1 MTDSLVFIGDG
12 LTSGGRWDEWFPQFD
27 VHNLGV
33 SGETTD
39 ALLVRLQQINDLEPN
54 AVVVQI
60 GTNDVGWRRS
70 DEYVVRNV
78 ETILYSLRK
87 HLPETRILAQSIPPR
102 ERDYVDVIRSIN
114 RHIRQYAPTL
124 HAGYLDLWPI
134 LAEPDGEIGAEF
146 SEDRLHLNE
155 AGYAAWLVEL
165 KLALE
170 VLFETPPTTS
180 VIPIQYI

>member
-12 LTSGGRWDEWFPQFD
+12 LTSGGRWDEWFPEFT

-33 SGETTD
+33 SGETSD
-39 ALLVRLQQINDLEPN
+39 ALLARLHQVTELAPD
-54 AVVVQI
+54 AVIVQI

-70 DEYVVRNV
+70 DEYIVRNV
-78 ETILYSLRK
+78 ETILHSLRK
-87 HLPETRILAQSIPPR
+87 QLPETRILAQSIPPR
-102 ERDYVDVIRSIN
+102 ERDHVEVIRSIN

-134 LAEPDGEIGAEF
+134 FADPDGEISEGF

-155 AGYAAWLVEL
+155 AGYAAWLAEL

-180 VIPIQYI
+180 VIPVQYI